1 MAEKDGPLFGADT
14 IKEVE
19 KTSAEVKKLQESF
32 KDIAREL
39 KNLVKDGGTFSG
51 VFDNLFKVSEQS
63 QAALLE
69 AKKLANETN
78 LSEDSKKDAQAKI
91 DAFKATKQTV
101 DQVEEMT
108 QGLSQSVE
116 KVKNF
121 TSFLGG
127 GAGFAVKLLGSF
139 AAIVALVSAAA
150 KSIAETRK
158 DLGVSAV
165 TAAKLEFS
173 FRRLGAQAKLF
184 GLDLDS
190 DIKPAITSIVSDL
203 GASVDE
209 AVKLSLSFAR
219 TAAATGQSAS
229 DLTKTLS
236 IMESISSSSREVLL
250 NQIKTNAAM
259 IEAAGVAPALVMKD
273 IAENAEFFAQ
283 FAKDGGQNL
292 VQAGIAARK
301 LGLDMSAVSSITN
314 SLLEFETSI
323 EKSMEASVL
332 LGRQINTDRARQLA
346 LAGDQAGLMKE
357 IQRIV
362 GGETEFNRMNVLG
375 RRALAESVGL
385 NVEQLA
391 RVVRGNTA
399 GATGAAAGGAMGDVQ
414 SKQLGALHNI
424 ADGVNTVADN
434 TRQSKSY

>member
-1 MAEKDGPLFGADT
+1 MAKEQLTEAEQRVKDAGFQRVKSTKEEEGAKQRILNIESELVELGKKHFKQVNDILGVQQDLAKIAKFRKEIEDGTQEGTKEQAQDLLKSLETDVKRREAIMDSAGGVLRMAGGIKAGYQNLKLMAGSAMGIFGIVVAIGAAFLKFAKEVADT
-14 IKEVE
+14 RKELGVSVVQA
-19 KTSAEVKKLQESF
+19 TEVAVQTRALGIAAKGFGLELQ
-32 KDIAREL
+32 DI
-39 KNLVKDGGTFSG
+39 
-51 VFDNLFKVSEQS
+51 
-63 QAALLE
+63 
-69 AKKLANETN
+69 
-78 LSEDSKKDAQAKI
+78 KDAQ
-91 DAFKATKQTV
+91 
-101 DQVEEMT
+101 
-108 QGLSQSVE
+108 S
-116 KVKNF
+116 
-121 TSFLGG
+121 
-127 GAGFAVKLLGSF
+127 
-139 AAIVALVSAAA
+139 AI
-150 KSIAETRK
+150 R
-158 DLGVSAV
+158 
-165 TAAKLEFS
+165 
-173 FRRLGAQAKLF
+173 Q
-184 GLDLDS
+184 
-190 DIKPAITSIVSDL
+190 DL
-203 GASVDE
+203 GASVQE
-209 AVKLSLSFAR
+209 SINLSLNFAR

-346 LAGDQAGLMKE
+346 LVGDQAGLMKE

-362 GGETEFNRMNVLG
+362 GGEAEFSMMNAIQ

-391 RVVRGNTA
+391 RAVRGNTV

>member
-1 MAEKDGPLFGADT
+1 MAKEQLTEAEQRVKDAGFQRVKSAKEEEGAKQRILNIESELVELGKKHFKQVNDILGVQQDLAKIAKFRKEIEDGTQEGTKEQAQDLLKSLETDVKRREAIMDSAGGVLRMAGGIKAGYQNLKLMAGSAMGIFGIVVAIGAAFLKFAKEVADT
-14 IKEVE
+14 RKELGVSVVQA
-19 KTSAEVKKLQESF
+19 TEVAVQTRALGIAAKGFGLELQ
-32 KDIAREL
+32 DI
-39 KNLVKDGGTFSG
+39 
-51 VFDNLFKVSEQS
+51 
-63 QAALLE
+63 
-69 AKKLANETN
+69 
-78 LSEDSKKDAQAKI
+78 KDAQ
-91 DAFKATKQTV
+91 
-101 DQVEEMT
+101 
-108 QGLSQSVE
+108 S
-116 KVKNF
+116 
-121 TSFLGG
+121 
-127 GAGFAVKLLGSF
+127 
-139 AAIVALVSAAA
+139 AI
-150 KSIAETRK
+150 R
-158 DLGVSAV
+158 
-165 TAAKLEFS
+165 
-173 FRRLGAQAKLF
+173 Q
-184 GLDLDS
+184 
-190 DIKPAITSIVSDL
+190 DL
-203 GASVDE
+203 GASVQE
-209 AVKLSLSFAR
+209 SINLSLNFAR

-346 LAGDQAGLMKE
+346 LVGDQAGLMKE

-362 GGETEFNRMNVLG
+362 GGEAEFSMMNAIQ

-391 RVVRGNTA
+391 RAVRGNTV

>member
-1 MAEKDGPLFGADT
+1 MAKEQLTEAEQRVKDAGFQRVKSAKEEEGAKQRILNIESELVELGKKHFKQVNDILGVQQDLAKIAKFRKEIEDGTQEGTKEQAQDLLKSLETDVKRREAIMDSAGGVLRMAGGIKAGYENLKLMAGSAMGIFGIVVAIGAAFLKFAKEVADT
-14 IKEVE
+14 RKELGVSVVQA
-19 KTSAEVKKLQESF
+19 TEVAVQTRALGIAAKGFGLELQ
-32 KDIAREL
+32 DI
-39 KNLVKDGGTFSG
+39 
-51 VFDNLFKVSEQS
+51 
-63 QAALLE
+63 
-69 AKKLANETN
+69 
-78 LSEDSKKDAQAKI
+78 KDAQ
-91 DAFKATKQTV
+91 
-101 DQVEEMT
+101 
-108 QGLSQSVE
+108 S
-116 KVKNF
+116 
-121 TSFLGG
+121 
-127 GAGFAVKLLGSF
+127 
-139 AAIVALVSAAA
+139 AI
-150 KSIAETRK
+150 R
-158 DLGVSAV
+158 
-165 TAAKLEFS
+165 
-173 FRRLGAQAKLF
+173 Q
-184 GLDLDS
+184 
-190 DIKPAITSIVSDL
+190 DL
-203 GASVDE
+203 GASVQE
-209 AVKLSLSFAR
+209 SINLSLNFAR

-250 NQIKTNAAM
+250 NQIRTNAAM

-346 LAGDQAGLMKE
+346 LVGDQAGLMKE

-362 GGETEFNRMNVLG
+362 GGEAEFSMMNAIQ

-391 RVVRGNTA
+391 RAVRGNTV